1 MTMPDFDA
9 AGSTPVSPTDHPYD
23 SPTTGPGQTV
33 RNPSP
38 GGLAPASSQTSAD
51 DPVQFAGTLAAREA
65 TGTNRSFLHNGP
77 WNAVVI
83 ESFTAENPRQPP
95 DTTGQNQR
103 PVPWIVAYIPSDSCT
118 PNSPHAM
125 LGSPITNRRDGTQE
139 EQRIHWQSIKHL
151 FQIGHFTRRDGDPQG
166 HVPQQNDRVKV
177 TFYDARNP
185 GKGGHYE
192 TVAHSGYQ
200 SPTALPAVP
209 DCEPIVLQTTAPSDA
224 SGNQSYHPRARSPIT
239 SAPGGVPRYVYGV
252 DLAGHQ
258 DDQLS
263 TAADFAALSETNSFA
278 IIKQSQGSPYGED
291 PYRSDYNPDWGTW
304 AVQAGMIVG
313 YYHYATFGP
322 YGSRENDI
330 DVWIA
335 DGRAEAEH
343 FISAISRGHPGHLP
357 WAIDIEGGSQ
367 RTGNPNMS
375 FGGHYSAPRS
385 QRNYEDR
392 IEGRLQ
398 GHARA
403 YMQAFVDT
411 LIQGGSPGGQVLF
424 YGSIKKWERRFFGSS
439 EQQPDFWNYLSSRGQ
454 WWSPH
459 YGAINENREGLVS
472 YNYVRPPNI
481 RDRAERYRLAGFDA
495 VSTGWAIWQ
504 FTSAY
509 EFGGPD
515 SSVDNTD
522 RNIARTDYLLS
533 IGVSPSRLIHSADA
547 DIEAGDG
554 VRNRNE
560 NLITDNLLFT

>member
-118 PNSPHAM
+118 PHSPHAM
-125 LGSPITNRRDGTQE
+125 LDSPITNRRDGTQE

-224 SGNQSYHPRARSPIT
+224 SGNQSYHPRARSEC
-239 SAPGGVPRYVYGV
+239 R
-252 DLAGHQ
+252 
-258 DDQLS
+258 
-263 TAADFAALSETNSFA
+263 
-278 IIKQSQGSPYGED
+278 
-291 PYRSDYNPDWGTW
+291 
-304 AVQAGMIVG
+304 GMYMVLIWP
-313 YYHYATFGP
+313 AT
-322 YGSRENDI
+322 
-330 DVWIA
+330 
-335 DGRAEAEH
+335 
-343 FISAISRGHPGHLP
+343 
-357 WAIDIEGGSQ
+357 
-367 RTGNPNMS
+367 RTINFPL
-375 FGGHYSAPRS
+375 
-385 QRNYEDR
+385 QQ
-392 IEGRLQ
+392 ILRL
-398 GHARA
+398 
-403 YMQAFVDT
+403 
-411 LIQGGSPGGQVLF
+411 
-424 YGSIKKWERRFFGSS
+424 
-439 EQQPDFWNYLSSRGQ
+439 
-454 WWSPH
+454 
-459 YGAINENREGLVS
+459 
-472 YNYVRPPNI
+472 
-481 RDRAERYRLAGFDA
+481 
-495 VSTGWAIWQ
+495 
-504 FTSAY
+504 
-509 EFGGPD
+509 
-515 SSVDNTD
+515 
-522 RNIARTDYLLS
+522 
-533 IGVSPSRLIHSADA
+533 
-547 DIEAGDG
+547 
-554 VRNRNE
+554 
-560 NLITDNLLFT
+560 